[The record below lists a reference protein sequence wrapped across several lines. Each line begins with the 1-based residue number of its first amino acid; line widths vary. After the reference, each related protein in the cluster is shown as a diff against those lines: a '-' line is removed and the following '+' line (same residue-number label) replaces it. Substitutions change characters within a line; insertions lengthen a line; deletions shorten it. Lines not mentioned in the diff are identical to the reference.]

1 MTTTTGTQAVPAPRE
16 VRRAYR
22 DLREPVIGGVA
33 AGLAEHLGLTV
44 LMVRV
49 GFVVGAVL
57 GGVGIAFYAVLWAM
71 LPVGPPTTALAP
83 GLASASRG
91 GRRPGPVRRLSDLGP
106 VVVLGALGIGAVF
119 VLQGVL
125 GAGGWVWPLGI
136 ATVGVA
142 LLWRQA
148 DEAQRERWVDAT
160 GRIDP
165 LRIVLGSGGWASYAR
180 LAAGV
185 VLIVVAIVLFS
196 LRGGSLSLARDVTLA
211 VLLGL
216 GGLAIVVGP
225 WIYRLASELSDER
238 EERVRTQERADVAA
252 HLHDSVLQT
261 LALIQKNPADAARLA
276 RSQERDLRAWLFS
289 TESIDDS
296 TVGSSL
302 RAMAG
307 EIEDA
312 YGITVDVVA
321 VGDCDLD
328 ESLRPI
334 VSAAREATTNAA
346 KHAGVPR
353 VDVYAEITA
362 GAVDVFV
369 RDRGAGFD
377 PDATPEDRLGV
388 RRSIIDRM
396 ARHGGTAD
404 VRSAPGEGTEVR
416 LHLGRDNEGE

>member
-1 MTTTTGTQAVPAPRE
+1 MTTTASAPGTQAPRD

-22 DLREPVIGGVA
+22 DLREPVLGGVA
-33 AGLAEHLGLTV
+33 AGLAEHLGVTV

-57 GGVGIAFYAVLWAM
+57 GGAGIAAYAILWAM
-71 LPVGPPTTALAP
+71 LPVGPPPGALAP
-83 GLASASRG
+83 GLASATRG
-91 GRRPGPVRRLSDLGP
+91 GRRPGPARRLFDVGP
-106 VVVLGALGIGAVF
+106 VIVLGALAIGAVF
-119 VLQGVL
+119 VLEGVL
-125 GAGGWVWPLGI
+125 GAGGWVWPLAI
-136 ATVGVA
+136 AIAGVA

-148 DEAQRERWVDAT
+148 DEAQRERWVDAR

-165 LRIVLGSGGWASYAR
+165 VRIVLGEGGWASYAR
-180 LAAGV
+180 LAAGIA
-185 VLIVVAIVLFS
+185 LIVVAIVLFT
-196 LRGGSLSLARDVTLA
+196 LRGASLSLARDVTLA
-211 VLLGL
+211 VLLVLVGL
-216 GGLAIVVGP
+216 GIVVGP
-225 WIYRLASELSDER
+225 WIYRLAAELSDER

-261 LALIQKNPADAARLA
+261 LALIQKNPTDAVRLA
-276 RSQERDLRAWLFS
+276 RAQERDLRSWLFS
-289 TESIDDS
+289 TESLDES
-296 TVGSSL
+296 TVASAL

-312 YGITVDVVA
+312 WNLTVDVVA

-328 ESLRPI
+328 ETIRPI
-334 VSAAREATTNAA
+334 VAAAREATTNAA

-353 VDVYAEITA
+353 VDIYAEITP

-377 PDATPEDRLGV
+377 PGATPEDRLGV

-396 ARHGGTAD
+396 HRHGGTAD
-404 VRSAPGEGTEVR
+404 IRSAPGEGTEVR
-416 LHLGRDNEGE
+416 LHLGREREGD